1 MLSTRAVDY
10 GLRGLTHLARRN
22 GNGRTTIA
30 KICDEEGIPKS
41 FAVKIFQLLTRAGI
55 LDAVRGPGGGYALRR
70 EPTDIT
76 MREVVEGI
84 EGPIV
89 LHETA
94 LEGDPEICPG
104 HHAWLEAQDRVLAT
118 LDGVTIADLVK
129 PKSTRRNGKNGKNG
143 KAAKKNGKAKPKR
156 KASRKA

>member
-22 GNGRTTIA
+22 GDGRTTIA

-70 EPTDIT
+70 KPHEIT

-94 LEGDPEICPG
+94 LEGNPEICPG
-104 HHAWLEAQDRVLAT
+104 HHAWLEAQDRVLDT
-118 LDGVTIADLVK
+118 LDAVTIADLVK
-129 PKSTRRNGKNGKNG
+129 GRGRNGKNGK
-143 KAAKKNGKAKPKR
+143 AKAKTKPRAKARR
-156 KASRKA
+156 K

>member
-10 GLRGLTHLARRN
+10 GLRGLTHLARR
-22 GNGRTTIA
+22 GADDRTTIA
-30 KICDEEGIPKS
+30 KICDEEDIPKS

-70 EPTDIT
+70 QPEEIT

-89 LHETA
+89 LHESA
-94 LEGDPEICPG
+94 LGGNDAACPG
-104 HHAWLEAQDRVLAT
+104 HDVWMEAQEQVLAT
-118 LDGVTIADLVK
+118 LENVTIADLVSSK
-129 PKSTRRNGKNGKNG
+129 GKNGKS
-143 KAAKKNGKAKPKR
+143 KNGKAKRASATKKR
-156 KASRKA
+156 RPQARRRK

>member
-10 GLRGLTHLARRN
+10 GLRGLTHLARTN

-30 KICDEEGIPKS
+30 RICEEEGIPKS

-55 LDAVRGPGGGYALRR
+55 LDAVRGPGGGYSLRR
-70 EPTDIT
+70 KPTEIT

-89 LHETA
+89 LHESA
-94 LEGDPEICPG
+94 LSGDPALCPG
-104 HHAWLEAQDRVLAT
+104 HEAWMRAQGHVLET
-118 LDGVTIADLVK
+118 LEEVTIADLA
-129 PKSTRRNGKNGKNG
+129 STNGKS
-143 KAAKKNGKAKPKR
+143 KKR
-156 KASRKA
+156 RRASRK

>member
-10 GLRGLTHLARRN
+10 GLRGLTHLARNN

-30 KICDEEGIPKS
+30 KICDEEDIPKS

-55 LDAVRGPGGGYALRR
+55 LDAVRGPGGGYTLRR
-70 EPTDIT
+70 APDEIP

-89 LHETA
+89 LHEGA
-94 LEGDPEICPG
+94 LTGDASACPG
-104 HHAWLEAQDRVLAT
+104 HHVWMEAQQQVLET
-118 LDGVTIADLVK
+118 LDGVTIADLANGNG
-129 PKSTRRNGKNGKNG
+129 KSRKHKTRRR
-143 KAAKKNGKAKPKR
+143 AKR
-156 KASRKA
+156 S

>member
-10 GLRGLTHLARRN
+10 GLRGLTHLARNN

-30 KICDEEGIPKS
+30 KICEEEGIPKS

-55 LDAVRGPGGGYALRR
+55 LDAVRGPGGGYSLRR
-70 EPTDIT
+70 NPSEIT

-89 LHETA
+89 LHESA
-94 LEGDPEICPG
+94 LSGDPDQCPG
-104 HHAWLEAQDRVLAT
+104 HEAWMRAQAHVLETLEA
-118 LDGVTIADLVK
+118 VTIADLAG
-129 PKSTRRNGKNGKNG
+129 P
-143 KAAKKNGKAKPKR
+143 NGKAKKR
-156 KASRKA
+156 RRARRK

>member
-10 GLRGLTHLARRN
+10 GLRGLTHLARQN

-55 LDAVRGPGGGYALRR
+55 LDAVRGPGGGYTLRR
-70 EPTDIT
+70 PPNEIT

-84 EGPIV
+84 GGPIV
-89 LHETA
+89 LHEGA
-94 LEGDPEICPG
+94 LTGDASACPG
-104 HHAWLEAQDRVLAT
+104 HDVWMEAQEKVLKT
-118 LDGVTIADLVK
+118 LDGVTIADLASGNGK
-129 PKSTRRNGKNGKNG
+129 TKKRKTRRR
-143 KAAKKNGKAKPKR
+143 AR
-156 KASRKA
+156 R